1 MTAAGEMDRVPV
13 AKSRDAR
20 GSSESGAGR
29 VDVRGL
35 AASMAVD
42 EMGPVTIIVGGWWG
56 LASPDDVDT
65 VMYRIPEECVC
76 TGDSGIPAAPT
87 RGCG

>member
-1 MTAAGEMDRVPV
+1 MGFVDSSETATARIAATRESTAYSEGIVAMTAAGEMERVPV

-29 VDVRGL
+29 VDVLGL

-42 EMGPVTIIVGGWWG
+42 EMGPVTIIVGG
-56 LASPDDVDT
+56 
-65 VMYRIPEECVC
+65 
-76 TGDSGIPAAPT
+76 
-87 RGCG
+87 